1 MQVTSTLTEGL
12 KREFKV
18 VVPAAELDER
28 LSTRLTSMK
37 DEVRIKGFR
46 PGKVPVSHLRR
57 LVGKSTM
64 AEIVQNVISEVARN
78 TLTERGERAAM
89 QPSFD
94 LPEDTGE
101 AEKVLAGQADLAYVM
116 RYEVLP
122 TFELKDYKSIAIER
136 PVADVSDSE
145 VDAELTRLAENAR
158 TFSPKTGP
166 AADGDQL
173 TISYLGKVDG
183 VPFEGGA
190 DENAIVRLGQS
201 RFIPGFAE
209 QLEGLAAG
217 DEKVINVTFPA
228 DYGAANLAG
237 KDATFDIVV
246 KDVAAADPVTIDD
259 ELAKRVGL
267 ESLAQLRDAIRSQIQ
282 SRYGM
287 ATRQKVKRQ
296 ILDQLDSLHAFEL
309 PETMV
314 AQEFENIW
322 RQITSEME
330 QSGRTF
336 ESEETTEEAA
346 RADYRK
352 IAERRVRLGLVLSQ
366 IGEAN
371 NIQVTDEEVQRALG
385 AQLRQFPGREQVLID
400 YYRANPD
407 AVAGL
412 RAPIF
417 EEKVVD
423 FLLELVKVTD
433 TTVSPEELLK
443 EETEEG
449 AVSVA

>member
-57 LVGKSTM
+57 LIGKSTM

>member
-158 TFSPKTGP
+158 TFSAKTGP

>member
-64 AEIVQNVISEVARN
+64 AETVQNVISEVARN